1 MPFNSASDAFQL
13 HPDVRSYGTYLR
25 NLIDDEPSFWSS
37 DELWETL
44 ETGEV
49 LAIDYE
55 HFSSVLYR
63 RLRVDAEAR
72 ARGRPSD
79 ADAARLL
86 DLVDEYVGA
95 ENFSLLCQKT
105 LQFLNEDD
113 LCAFTRGLLPASA
126 LEDPETATAVLAG
139 GAKDDARGGG
149 NKKKKTTTTTT
160 TRGTER
166 EPGEIADPRRA
177 YPYERDEYDDDACT
191 PRGRHVDPR
200 DVAAAAA
207 FAGVRWAAEHE
218 VALACDLAT
227 RARFLMT
234 AVEEGV
240 ARGDADAVAA
250 RDAVAAAAAASIDVP
265 SSTTET
271 ETETD
276 ADHLALL
283 QHAAS
288 GVASGSPEDGRLALL
303 LESFAL
309 RCRVH
314 GRGDCFPYDPVRVVH
329 AVP

>member
-25 NLIDDEPSFWSS
+25 NLIDDKPSFWSS

-113 LCAFTRGLLPASA
+113 LCAFTRGLLQASA
-126 LEDPETATAVLAG
+126 LEDP
-139 GAKDDARGGG
+139 
-149 NKKKKTTTTTT
+149 KTTSGKRFYYYGRWGRTGIKGQCKLDGPMLEDKAKATFAFTDCIPLVYQLIIHCP
-160 TRGTER
+160 
-166 EPGEIADPRRA
+166 EPIVGKELI
-177 YPYERDEYDDDACT
+177 
-191 PRGRHVDPR
+191 
-200 DVAAAAA
+200 
-207 FAGVRWAAEHE
+207 
-218 VALACDLAT
+218 ALAVNLT
-227 RARFLMT
+227 
-234 AVEEGV
+234 
-240 ARGDADAVAA
+240 
-250 RDAVAAAAAASIDVP
+250 SN
-265 SSTTET
+265 
-271 ETETD
+271 
-276 ADHLALL
+276 
-283 QHAAS
+283 
-288 GVASGSPEDGRLALL
+288 
-303 LESFAL
+303 
-309 RCRVH
+309 
-314 GRGDCFPYDPVRVVH
+314 
-329 AVP
+329 